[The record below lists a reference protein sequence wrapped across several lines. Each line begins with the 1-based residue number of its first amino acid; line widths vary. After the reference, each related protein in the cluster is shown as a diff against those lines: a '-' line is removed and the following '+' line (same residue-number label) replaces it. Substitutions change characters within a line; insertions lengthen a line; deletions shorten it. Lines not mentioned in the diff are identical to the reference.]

1 MSAPAAAAPSGPTSV
16 PSLVATDLDGTLL
29 RSDGTVSARTA
40 AALAACAAAG
50 LAVVFVTARPPR
62 WLADLAPHVGP
73 HGAALCLNGAA
84 VVEVA
89 TGRVLDERGM
99 SAPQVTELARRL
111 RASGSTVHLAVER
124 AVGFAAERGYRVGH
138 AVPPGSVVV
147 DRIEEAVTSSTLK
160 LLVRADDCG
169 PDLDAFVGRVA
180 AAVDGLAEVSHSGA
194 AGLAEIAPPG
204 VSKAGTLARWSASRH
219 VVPGDVW
226 AVGDAPNDLPM
237 LRWAGLACAVANAH
251 PAVLAAADRIL
262 PANDD
267 DGVALL
273 LEEAAR
279 AVAGLGS
286 SR

>member
-1 MSAPAAAAPSGPTSV
+1 MTAPAAAPSGPTSV

-73 HGAALCLNGAA
+73 HGVALCLNGAA
-84 VVEVA
+84 VVQVA

-111 RASGSTVHLAVER
+111 RAGGSAVHLAVER
-124 AVGFAAERGYRVGH
+124 AAGFAAERGYRLGH
-138 AVPPGSVVV
+138 AVPPGSVLV

-160 LLVRADDCG
+160 LLVRADDSG

-204 VSKAGTLARWSASRH
+204 VSKAGALARWSASRH
-219 VVPGDVW
+219 VVPRDVW
-226 AVGDAPNDLPM
+226 AAGDAPNDLPM

-251 PAVLAAADRIL
+251 PAVLAAADRVL

-267 DGVALL
+267 DGVAVL